1 MHVNVPELDVQ
12 QAGLTNVSIG
22 QVGIGPITV
31 GELVVQ
37 DIDLR
42 FSAGVAFIRG
52 MTVRVRLHIE
62 FEWHIHIGLPWPFDD
77 IDIGSTEDLGTY
89 SFNMPPVG
97 DVVIPGL
104 SNLNINIPSLTAHNV
119 GASANPIANL
129 QLHNAT
135 AQTIRARDVVLPSA
149 GFTIAGLSLNS
160 IQGDNISVPA
170 AGVREATVGHLTG
183 NPLNVG
189 EFSLNSLT
197 LGSAT
202 VPLIRNTSP
211 FDVPANLQSRRL
223 PFDLGLLEF
232 ALIITPSAT
241 AHIPYLE
248 IDNSNATATTG
259 RVVLRNVTLPFDVLN
274 LTLSQIGI
282 NTIGIP
288 SFTAS

>member
-1 MHVNVPELDVQ
+1 MCALAE
-12 QAGLTNVSIG
+12 
-22 QVGIGPITV
+22 
-31 GELVVQ
+31 
-37 DIDLR
+37 
-42 FSAGVAFIRG
+42 GVMIR
-52 MTVRVRLHIE
+52 
-62 FEWHIHIGLPWPFDD
+62 
-77 IDIGSTEDLGTY
+77 
-89 SFNMPPVG
+89 
-97 DVVIPGL
+97 
-104 SNLNINIPSLTAHNV
+104 
-119 GASANPIANL
+119 
-129 QLHNAT
+129 
-135 AQTIRARDVVLPSA
+135 
-149 GFTIAGLSLNS
+149 LNS
-160 IQGDNISVPA
+160 IQGDNITVPA

-211 FDVPANLQSRRL
+211 FDVPANLESRRL
-223 PFDLGLLEF
+223 PPDAPFDLGLLEF
-232 ALIITPSAT
+232 SLIITPSAT

-259 RVVLRNVTLPFDVLN
+259 RIVARNVTLPFDVLN